1 MTGESCFLHVHF
13 YPTISLL
20 QSTFAFASVGEQFL
34 MYVCIGPPALKLT
47 ERWVAFPFKYIWIP
61 AIQLTVSESYRVR
74 TITTIT
80 RDDLGFRSANTDER
94 THALHSYPAKF
105 IPQLVN
111 KLINTFSKPGDLIA
125 DIFAGSGTTNLEA
138 MCLGRHS
145 LAIDVNPVASLIT
158 RAKTAI
164 VEPGALVQAVEQ
176 VLADALIL
184 AKDHSVDSE
193 TVLCLLRGKNME
205 RLLHWF
211 SPDNIVVLT
220 FLLDQIQKIVD
231 NDLRD
236 LLLLIFSSS
245 LKPASNWLDWSVKPQ
260 LDCRPLLPE
269 NPADRQPKVRYRRQ
283 VPGVAEVFTRKG
295 KDVVRRY
302 GTAAEH
308 LLQQAVYRPEIICD
322 DINKHSLGQD
332 RLDAVITS
340 PPYLTSYEYADLHQ
354 LTAYWLCNTQT
365 LASFK
370 KLGFIGTQLYEEK
383 MVEPPLVVSPSLD
396 LMRKVMKPHAQK
408 RVERYFSSMQQC
420 FATTYEALKPG
431 GYFCIV
437 IGNSR
442 FRGYEIDNHQVFLEL
457 LEPLGFSIESIWE
470 RPIPNKRLTSLRH
483 AVTGRIL
490 PKVFEGTEN
499 AIEIYP
505 TEHILVLKK

>member
-1 MTGESCFLHVHF
+1 MDNY
-13 YPTISLL
+13 YP
-20 QSTFAFASVGEQFL
+20 A
-34 MYVCIGPPALKLT
+34 P
-47 ERWVAFPFKYIWIP
+47 
-61 AIQLTVSESYRVR
+61 VSESYRVR
-74 TITTIT
+74 NITTIT
-80 RDDLGFRSANTDER
+80 RDDLGFRSVNTDES

-111 KLINTFSKPGDLIA
+111 ELIKTFTKPGDLIA

-138 MCLGRHS
+138 MCLGRYS

-164 VEPGALVQAVEQ
+164 VEPLDLTRTTEQ
-176 VLADALIL
+176 VLSDALVL
-184 AKDHSVDSE
+184 AEGKSIYSE
-193 TVLCLLRGKNME
+193 EVVFLLRGKNME

-211 SPDNIVVLT
+211 SLENIVILS
-220 FLLDQIQKIVD
+220 FLLDRIQQIVD

-260 LDCRPLLPE
+260 LDCRPIMPD
-269 NPADRQPKVRYRRQ
+269 NPADVQPKVRYRRQ
-283 VPGVAEVFTRKG
+283 VPGIAEVFTRKG
-295 KDVVRRY
+295 RDVARRY
-302 GTAAEH
+302 ASAAEH
-308 LLQQAVYRPEIICD
+308 LHQQVAFRPEIVCD
-322 DINKHSLGQD
+322 DINKHSLGKD

-370 KLGFIGTQLYEEK
+370 KLGFIGTQLYEDK
-383 MVEPPLVVSPSLD
+383 MVEPPLVNSPSLD

-420 FATTYEALKPG
+420 FVTTYKALKPG

-442 FRGYEIDNHQVFLEL
+442 FRGYDIDNHQVFLEL
-457 LEPLGFSIESIWE
+457 LEPIGFSIENVWE
-470 RPIPNKRLTSLRH
+470 RPIPSKRLTSLRH

-499 AIEIYP
+499 AIEVYP

>member
-1 MTGESCFLHVHF
+1 M
-13 YPTISLL
+13 
-20 QSTFAFASVGEQFL
+20 
-34 MYVCIGPPALKLT
+34 
-47 ERWVAFPFKYIWIP
+47 
-61 AIQLTVSESYRVR
+61 R

-80 RDDLGFRSANTDER
+80 REDLGFRSANTDEK

-111 KLINTFSKPGDLIA
+111 ELIISFSKPGDLIA

-164 VEPGALVQAVEQ
+164 VEPE
-176 VLADALIL
+176 ALIL
-184 AKDHSVDSE
+184 ASAQVLANALDSAQNQSIE
-193 TVLCLLRGKNME
+193 SEIVVGLLKGKNME
-205 RLLHWF
+205 RLHHWF
-211 SPDNIVVLT
+211 SPENIVILA
-220 FLLDQIQKIVD
+220 FLLEEIQKAEDV
-231 NDLRD
+231 DLRD

-260 LDCRPLLPE
+260 LDCRPLLPTD
-269 NPADRQPKVRYRRQ
+269 PADIQPNVRYRRQ
-283 VPGVAEVFTRKG
+283 VPGVAEVFTRKA
-295 KDVVRRY
+295 KDVARRY
-302 GTAAEH
+302 SASAEH
-308 LLQQAVYRPEIICD
+308 LRQQACYRPEVICD
-322 DINKHSLGQD
+322 DINRHSLGKD
-332 RLDAVITS
+332 RFDAVITS

-354 LTAYWLCNTQT
+354 LTAYWLWNTQT
-365 LASFK
+365 VTSFK

-383 MVEPPLVVSPSLD
+383 MVEEALVTSASLD
-396 LMRKVMKPHAQK
+396 LMRKVMKPLAQK
-408 RVERYFSSMQQC
+408 RVERYFASMQRC

-431 GYFCIV
+431 GHFCIV

-442 FRGYEIDNHQVFLEL
+442 FRGYEIDNHKVFLEL
-457 LEPLGFSIESIWE
+457 LEPLGFSIENVWE

-499 AIEIYP
+499 AIEVYP
-505 TEHILVLKK
+505 TEHILILRK